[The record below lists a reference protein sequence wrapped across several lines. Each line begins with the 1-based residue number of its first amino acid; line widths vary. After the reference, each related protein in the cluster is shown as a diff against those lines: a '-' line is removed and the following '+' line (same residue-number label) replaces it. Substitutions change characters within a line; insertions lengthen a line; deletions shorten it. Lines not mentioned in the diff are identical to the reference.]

1 MVVAPRWTGREAAAL
16 RHARRM
22 SIRAYAAH
30 LGVAVTTVANWERR
44 GADAHLRTDTQ
55 QLLDIDLARAA
66 GDVQQRFAALLTEE
80 PSTDKPSTDKP
91 STDKPGTD
99 KPGTAPTKLD
109 SGVCPSCRAEDP
121 IRRTGR

>member
-80 PSTDKPSTDKP
+80 PSTDKP
-91 STDKPGTD
+91 GTD
-99 KPGTAPTKLD
+99 KPGTAPAKLD